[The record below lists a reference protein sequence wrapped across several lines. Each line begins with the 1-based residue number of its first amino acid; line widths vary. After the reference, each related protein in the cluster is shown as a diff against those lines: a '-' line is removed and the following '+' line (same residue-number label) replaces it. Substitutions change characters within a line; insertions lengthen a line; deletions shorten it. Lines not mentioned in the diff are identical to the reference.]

1 MAMLKRI
8 CLIVT
13 FAMALGAPALV
24 RAADA
29 GQSSPAGFQQELIP
43 SDPLSGQNVIEAVW
57 VLVIF
62 LLMVIILYPT
72 AWKQV
77 LAGLKAREERI
88 RKEIA
93 DAEAA
98 HRKAEETLG
107 QYNAQ
112 LATAEQKVRDLLT
125 QAGAEAEKIA
135 ATIRARSQQE
145 AQSARE
151 GAAREIEGAKQAALA
166 EIYEQTANLATAVAE
181 KIIRRNLN
189 PNDQRDLVSQSLE
202 QMKNARQN

>member
-1 MAMLKRI
+1 MAMLRRI
-8 CLIVT
+8 LVIVMGT
-13 FAMALGAPALV
+13 MALGPATLA

-29 GQSSPAGFQQELIP
+29 GQSSPPGFQPELIP
-43 SDPLSGQNVIEAVW
+43 SNPLSGQNVIEAVW

-77 LAGLKAREERI
+77 LAGLKGREERI

-98 HRKAEETLG
+98 HRKAQETLG

-125 QAGAEAEKIA
+125 QAGVDAEKIA
-135 ATIRARSQQE
+135 ATIRARAQQD
-145 AQSARE
+145 AQAARE
-151 GAAREIEGAKQAALA
+151 SATREIEGAKQAALA
-166 EIYEQTANLATAVAE
+166 EIYEQTANLATSVAE

-202 QMKNARQN
+202 QMKTARQN